1 MNKPASNARMVEMK
15 PAWYN
20 SNVEEALLSLR
31 QILNEAKSGL
41 ITARTIYNAKKAMR
55 PFTPAAPA
63 DQAPD
68 LDFIGAPSN
77 PAKND

>member
-55 PFTPAAPA
+55 PFTPAVAKA
-63 DQAPD
+63 APD